1 MKISVVIVNYNVKYY
16 VGQCI
21 DSVRRALRGIDSEII
36 VVDNH
41 SRDGSV
47 DYLSKIEGVRIIESG
62 HNLGF
67 SKANNIA
74 IRQSTA
80 EYVLMLNPDTIVAED
95 AIRMII
101 DFADSHPQAGGIGV
115 RMHNDWGT
123 TARES
128 RRGLPSPMTS
138 FYKIIGLSK
147 RLPQHR
153 KYGRY
158 YMGWLPWDSPSRI
171 EVVSGAC
178 FLVRRKALDEVG
190 LMDEDYFMYGE
201 DIDLSYRLLKGGWEN
216 WFVPA
221 DIIHY
226 KGESTQKTSFNY
238 VHVFYNAML
247 IFMRKHYSHLSW
259 LIIWPLQIA
268 VYFIA
273 LLALMGT
280 LFDRMKKSLGFGGRY
295 KIEFPVLYLEGS
307 NTMKEKCRAIAMR
320 KGLSVIDTL
329 DDCKQN
335 IVVRVFDPSEMSYAD
350 IIKRMSESSNN
361 RVRLGLYHN
370 DKDII
375 ITQMEVY
382 GRNNSQGS

>member
-21 DSVRRALRGIDSEII
+21 DSVQRALQGIDSEII

-178 FLVRRKALDEVG
+178 FLVRRKALDEAG

-273 LLALMGT
+273 LLALMAT

-320 KGLSVIDTL
+320 KGLCVIDSL

-350 IIKRMSESSNN
+350 IIKHMSESANN

-382 GRNNSQGS
+382 G

>member
-21 DSVRRALRGIDSEII
+21 DSVRRALQGIDSEII

-138 FYKIIGLSK
+138 FYKMIGLSK
-147 RLPQHR
+147 RLPQHH
-153 KYGRY
+153 KFGRY

-295 KIEFPVLYLEGS
+295 KREFPVLYLEGS
-307 NTMKEKCRAIAMR
+307 DTMKEKCRAIAMR
-320 KGLSVIDTL
+320 KGLSVIDSL

-335 IVVRVFDPSEMSYAD
+335 IVVRVFDPSDMSYAD
-350 IIKRMSESSNN
+350 IIKHMSESANN

-382 GRNNSQGS
+382 G

>member
-80 EYVLMLNPDTIVAED
+80 EYVLMLNPDTIGAED

-178 FLVRRKALDEVG
+178 FLVRRKALDKVG

-273 LLALMGT
+273 LLALMAT

-320 KGLSVIDTL
+320 KGLSVIDSL

-335 IVVRVFDPSEMSYAD
+335 IVVRVFDPSDMSYAD
-350 IIKRMSESSNN
+350 IIKHMSESANN

-382 GRNNSQGS
+382 G

>member
-153 KYGRY
+153 KFGRY

-320 KGLSVIDTL
+320 KGLSVIDSL

-350 IIKRMSESSNN
+350 IIKHMSESANN

>member
-273 LLALMGT
+273 LLALMAT

-295 KIEFPVLYLEGS
+295 KREFPVLYLEGS

-320 KGLSVIDTL
+320 KGLSVIDSL

-335 IVVRVFDPSEMSYAD
+335 IVVRVFDPSDMSYAD
-350 IIKRMSESSNN
+350 IIKHMSESANN

-382 GRNNSQGS
+382 G

>member
-21 DSVRRALRGIDSEII
+21 DSVRRALQGIDSEII

-273 LLALMGT
+273 LLALMAT

-320 KGLSVIDTL
+320 KGLCVIDSL

-335 IVVRVFDPSEMSYAD
+335 IVVRVFDPSEMSYAE
-350 IIKRMSESSNN
+350 IIKHMSESANN

-382 GRNNSQGS
+382 G

>member
-21 DSVRRALRGIDSEII
+21 DSVRRALQGIDSEII

-138 FYKIIGLSK
+138 FYKMIGLSK

-273 LLALMGT
+273 LLALMAT

-295 KIEFPVLYLEGS
+295 KREFPVLYLEGS
-307 NTMKEKCRAIAMR
+307 DTMKEKCRAIAMR
-320 KGLSVIDTL
+320 KGLSVIDSL

-335 IVVRVFDPSEMSYAD
+335 IVVRVFDPSDMSYAD
-350 IIKRMSESSNN
+350 IIKHMSESANN

-382 GRNNSQGS
+382 G

>member
-21 DSVRRALRGIDSEII
+21 DSVRRALQGIDSEII

-178 FLVRRKALDEVG
+178 FLVRRKALNEVG

-273 LLALMGT
+273 LLALMAT

-320 KGLSVIDTL
+320 KGLSVIDSL

-350 IIKRMSESSNN
+350 IIKHMSESANN

-382 GRNNSQGS
+382 G

>member
-21 DSVRRALRGIDSEII
+21 DSVRRALQGIDSEII

-201 DIDLSYRLLKGGWEN
+201 DIDLSYRLLKSGWEN

-273 LLALMGT
+273 LLALMAT

-295 KIEFPVLYLEGS
+295 NREFPVLYLEGS
-307 NTMKEKCRAIAMR
+307 DTMKEKCRAIAMR
-320 KGLSVIDTL
+320 KGLCVIDSL

-335 IVVRVFDPSEMSYAD
+335 IVVRVFDPSDMSYAD
-350 IIKRMSESSNN
+350 IIKHMSESANN

-382 GRNNSQGS
+382 G

>member
-21 DSVRRALRGIDSEII
+21 DSVRRALQGIDSEII

-273 LLALMGT
+273 LLALMAT

-295 KIEFPVLYLEGS
+295 KREFPVLYLEGS

-320 KGLSVIDTL
+320 KGLSVIDSL

-350 IIKRMSESSNN
+350 IIKHMSESANN

-382 GRNNSQGS
+382 G

>member
-138 FYKIIGLSK
+138 FYKMIGLSK

-153 KYGRY
+153 KFGRY

-273 LLALMGT
+273 LLALMAT

-320 KGLSVIDTL
+320 KGLSVIDSL

>member
-201 DIDLSYRLLKGGWEN
+201 DIDLSYRLLKSGWEN

-273 LLALMGT
+273 LLALMAT

-320 KGLSVIDTL
+320 KGLSVIDSL

-335 IVVRVFDPSEMSYAD
+335 IVVRVFDPSDMSYAD
-350 IIKRMSESSNN
+350 IIKNMSESANN

-382 GRNNSQGS
+382 G

>member
-147 RLPQHR
+147 RLPLHR

-273 LLALMGT
+273 LLALMAT

-320 KGLSVIDTL
+320 KGLSVIDSL

-350 IIKRMSESSNN
+350 IIKHMSESANN

-382 GRNNSQGS
+382 G

>member
-21 DSVRRALRGIDSEII
+21 DSVRRALQGIDSEII

-147 RLPQHR
+147 RLPLHR

-273 LLALMGT
+273 LLALMAT

-320 KGLSVIDTL
+320 KGLCVIDSL

-335 IVVRVFDPSEMSYAD
+335 IVVRVFDPSDMSYAD
-350 IIKRMSESSNN
+350 IIKHMSESANN

-382 GRNNSQGS
+382 G

>member
-21 DSVRRALRGIDSEII
+21 DSVRRALQGIDSEII

-201 DIDLSYRLLKGGWEN
+201 DIDLSYRLLKSGWEN

-273 LLALMGT
+273 LLALMAT

-295 KIEFPVLYLEGS
+295 NIEFPVLYLEGS

-320 KGLSVIDTL
+320 KGLSVIDSL

-335 IVVRVFDPSEMSYAD
+335 IVVRVFDPSDMSYAD
-350 IIKRMSESSNN
+350 IIKHMSESANN

-382 GRNNSQGS
+382 G

>member
-138 FYKIIGLSK
+138 FYKMIGLSK

-153 KYGRY
+153 KFGRY

-178 FLVRRKALDEVG
+178 FLVRRKALDKVG

-273 LLALMGT
+273 LLALMAT

-295 KIEFPVLYLEGS
+295 KREFPVLYLEGS
-307 NTMKEKCRAIAMR
+307 DTMKEKCRAIAMR
-320 KGLSVIDTL
+320 KGLSVIDSL

-335 IVVRVFDPSEMSYAD
+335 IVVRVFDPSDMSYAD
-350 IIKRMSESSNN
+350 IIKHMSESANN

-382 GRNNSQGS
+382 G

>member
-21 DSVRRALRGIDSEII
+21 DSVRRALQGIDSEII

-128 RRGLPSPMTS
+128 RRGLPSPLTS

-273 LLALMGT
+273 LLALMAT

-320 KGLSVIDTL
+320 KGLSVIDSL

-350 IIKRMSESSNN
+350 IIKHMSESANN

-382 GRNNSQGS
+382 G

>member
-21 DSVRRALRGIDSEII
+21 DSVRRALQGIDSEII

-201 DIDLSYRLLKGGWEN
+201 DIDLSYRLLKSGWEN

-273 LLALMGT
+273 LLALMAT

-307 NTMKEKCRAIAMR
+307 NTMKEKCRAIALR
-320 KGLSVIDTL
+320 KGLSVIDSL

-350 IIKRMSESSNN
+350 IIKHMSESANN

-382 GRNNSQGS
+382 G

>member
-21 DSVRRALRGIDSEII
+21 DSVRRALQGIDSEII

-201 DIDLSYRLLKGGWEN
+201 DIDLSYRLLKGRWEN

-273 LLALMGT
+273 LLALMAT

-320 KGLSVIDTL
+320 KGLSVIDSL

-335 IVVRVFDPSEMSYAD
+335 IVVRVFDPSDMSYAD
-350 IIKRMSESSNN
+350 IIKHMSESANN

-382 GRNNSQGS
+382 G

>member
-128 RRGLPSPMTS
+128 RRGLPSPLTS

-273 LLALMGT
+273 LLALIGT

-295 KIEFPVLYLEGS
+295 KREFPVLYLEGS
-307 NTMKEKCRAIAMR
+307 DTMKEKCRAIAMR
-320 KGLSVIDTL
+320 KGLSVIDSL

-335 IVVRVFDPSEMSYAD
+335 IVVRVFDPSDMSYAD
-350 IIKRMSESSNN
+350 IIKHMSESANN

-382 GRNNSQGS
+382 G

>member
-138 FYKIIGLSK
+138 FYKMIGLSK

-335 IVVRVFDPSEMSYAD
+335 IVVRVFDPSDMSYAD
-350 IIKRMSESSNN
+350 IIKHMSESANN

-382 GRNNSQGS
+382 G

>member
-21 DSVRRALRGIDSEII
+21 DSVRRALQGIDSEII

-178 FLVRRKALDEVG
+178 FLVRRKALDEAG

-273 LLALMGT
+273 LLALMAT
-280 LFDRMKKSLGFGGRY
+280 LFDRMKKSIGFGGRY

-320 KGLSVIDTL
+320 KGLSVIDSL

-335 IVVRVFDPSEMSYAD
+335 IVVRVFDPSDMSYAD
-350 IIKRMSESSNN
+350 IIKHMSESANN

-382 GRNNSQGS
+382 G

>member
-21 DSVRRALRGIDSEII
+21 DSVRRALQGIDSEII

-201 DIDLSYRLLKGGWEN
+201 DIDISYRLLKGGWEN

-273 LLALMGT
+273 LLALMAT

-320 KGLSVIDTL
+320 KGLSVIDSL

-350 IIKRMSESSNN
+350 IIKHMSESANN

-382 GRNNSQGS
+382 G

>member
-21 DSVRRALRGIDSEII
+21 DSVRRALQGIDSEII

-273 LLALMGT
+273 LLALIGT

-320 KGLSVIDTL
+320 KGLCVIDSL

-350 IIKRMSESSNN
+350 IIKHMSESANN

-382 GRNNSQGS
+382 G

>member
-16 VGQCI
+16 VAQCI
-21 DSVRRALRGIDSEII
+21 DSVRRALRDIDSEII

-41 SRDGSV
+41 SHDGSV
-47 DYLSKIEGVRIIESG
+47 AYLSKMEGVRIIESG

-123 TARES
+123 TAKES
-128 RRGLPSPMTS
+128 RRGFPSPMTS
-138 FYKIIGLSK
+138 FYKIIGLSN
-147 RLPQHR
+147 RLPKHPIF
-153 KYGRY
+153 GRY

-178 FLVRRKALDEVG
+178 FLVRRKALVEVG

-247 IFMRKHYSHLSW
+247 IFMRKHYSHLSRI
-259 LIIWPLQIA
+259 IIWPLQIA

-273 LLALMGT
+273 MLT
-280 LFDRMKKSLGFGGRY
+280 LISTLCGRIKKSLGFGGRY
-295 KIEFPVLYLEGS
+295 KREFPVLYLDGS
-307 NTMKEKCRAIAMR
+307 DTMKHQCRAIAMR
-320 KGLSVIDTL
+320 KGLCVIDTL
-329 DDCKQN
+329 DDCSQN
-335 IVVRVFDPSEMSYAD
+335 IVVWVFDPSETSYAD
-350 IIKRMSESSNN
+350 IIKRMSESANTN
-361 RVRLGLYHN
+361 IRLGIYHK

>member
-147 RLPQHR
+147 RLPLHR

-201 DIDLSYRLLKGGWEN
+201 DIDLSYRLLKGRWEN

-273 LLALMGT
+273 LLALMAT

-295 KIEFPVLYLEGS
+295 KREFPVLYLEGS
-307 NTMKEKCRAIAMR
+307 DTMKEKCRAIAMR
-320 KGLSVIDTL
+320 KGLSVIDSL

-335 IVVRVFDPSEMSYAD
+335 IVVRVFDPSDMSYAD
-350 IIKRMSESSNN
+350 IIKHMSESANN

-382 GRNNSQGS
+382 G

>member
-201 DIDLSYRLLKGGWEN
+201 DIDLSYRLLKSGWEN

-273 LLALMGT
+273 LLALMAT

-320 KGLSVIDTL
+320 KGLSVMDSL

-350 IIKRMSESSNN
+350 IIKHMSESANN

-382 GRNNSQGS
+382 G

>member
-21 DSVRRALRGIDSEII
+21 DSVRRALQGIDSEII

-138 FYKIIGLSK
+138 FYKMIGLSK

-153 KYGRY
+153 KFGRY

-201 DIDLSYRLLKGGWEN
+201 DIDLSYRLLKSGWEN

-273 LLALMGT
+273 LLALMAT

-320 KGLSVIDTL
+320 KGLSVIDSL

-350 IIKRMSESSNN
+350 IIKHMSESANN

-382 GRNNSQGS
+382 G

>member
-21 DSVRRALRGIDSEII
+21 DSVRRALQGIDSEII

-273 LLALMGT
+273 LLALMAT

-320 KGLSVIDTL
+320 KGLSVIDSL

-350 IIKRMSESSNN
+350 IIKHMSESSNN

>member
-21 DSVRRALRGIDSEII
+21 DSVRRALQGIDSEII

-138 FYKIIGLSK
+138 FYKMIGLSK

-153 KYGRY
+153 KFGRY

-295 KIEFPVLYLEGS
+295 KREFPVLYLEGS
-307 NTMKEKCRAIAMR
+307 DTMKEKCRAIAMR
-320 KGLSVIDTL
+320 KGLSVIDSL

-350 IIKRMSESSNN
+350 IIKHMSESANN

-382 GRNNSQGS
+382 G

>member
-21 DSVRRALRGIDSEII
+21 DSVRRALQGIDSEII

-101 DFADSHPQAGGIGV
+101 DFADSHPQTGGIGV
-115 RMHNDWGT
+115 RMYNDWGT

-201 DIDLSYRLLKGGWEN
+201 DIDLSYRLLKSGWEN

-273 LLALMGT
+273 LLALMAT

-320 KGLSVIDTL
+320 KGLSVIDSL

-350 IIKRMSESSNN
+350 IIKHMSESANN

-382 GRNNSQGS
+382 G

>member
-21 DSVRRALRGIDSEII
+21 DSVRRALQGIDSEII

-273 LLALMGT
+273 LLALMAT

-307 NTMKEKCRAIAMR
+307 DTMKEKCRAIAMR
-320 KGLSVIDTL
+320 KGLSVIDSL

-350 IIKRMSESSNN
+350 IIKHMSESANN

-382 GRNNSQGS
+382 G

>member
-273 LLALMGT
+273 LLALMAT

-320 KGLSVIDTL
+320 KGLSVIDSL

-350 IIKRMSESSNN
+350 IIKHMSESSNN

-382 GRNNSQGS
+382 G

>member
-21 DSVRRALRGIDSEII
+21 DSVQRALQGIDSEII

-101 DFADSHPQAGGIGV
+101 DFADSHPHAGGIGV

-273 LLALMGT
+273 LLALMAT

-320 KGLSVIDTL
+320 KGLSVIDSL

-335 IVVRVFDPSEMSYAD
+335 IVVRVFDPSDMSYAD
-350 IIKRMSESSNN
+350 IIKHMSESANN

-382 GRNNSQGS
+382 G

>member
-273 LLALMGT
+273 LLALMAT

-320 KGLSVIDTL
+320 KGLCVIDSL

-350 IIKRMSESSNN
+350 IIKHMSESANN

-382 GRNNSQGS
+382 G

>member
-21 DSVRRALRGIDSEII
+21 DSVRRALQGIDSEII

-273 LLALMGT
+273 LLALMAT

-320 KGLSVIDTL
+320 KGLSVIDSL

-335 IVVRVFDPSEMSYAD
+335 IVVRVFDPSDMSYAE
-350 IIKRMSESSNN
+350 IIKHMSESANN

-382 GRNNSQGS
+382 G